1 MKLLYLMTEPFG
13 VGGVQSDI
21 LSLTENLTE
30 RGHEVYV
37 ATRPGTLL
45 DELTLRGAHFIDVDF
60 HFKDP
65 INFIKAGMML
75 RKFIDKTKIDIVA
88 PQSVRSTLA
97 AYFALRLLP
106 FRYKV
111 SSTKR
116 KLPIITTIHN
126 IHTPIHFNYV
136 GRLLNQCC
144 NYVIFES
151 HYERDRALASGL
163 GEAKS
168 KVVHSGIDTNR
179 FSPTNPDPLL
189 LQRYGLD
196 KDVHKVFGI
205 VARLSEEKG
214 HSYLL
219 SAFAKVY
226 AEDRSMRLLVIGDGP
241 LFERIKSQARS
252 LGIKDAVVFTGIQR
266 NIPQYLAL
274 MDVFVLSS
282 TRESFPLAA
291 REAMAAGKPV
301 IAPRIGG
308 CPEVVDEGKT
318 GFLFETRNI
327 EQLADA
333 MCKIVRKS
341 NLSRL
346 SNEARKRA
354 ETLFSHQQWIA
365 GDEEVYLCHLR

>member
-1 MKLLYLMTEPFG
+1 LIP
-13 VGGVQSDI
+13 S
-21 LSLTENLTE
+21 
-30 RGHEVYV
+30 
-37 ATRPGTLL
+37 
-45 DELTLRGAHFIDVDF
+45 
-60 HFKDP
+60 
-65 INFIKAGMML
+65 
-75 RKFIDKTKIDIVA
+75 
-88 PQSVRSTLA
+88 
-97 AYFALRLLP
+97 
-106 FRYKV
+106 RYKV
-111 SSTKR
+111 PSSEQ

-126 IHTPIHFNYV
+126 IHNPIHFNYV
-136 GRLLNQCC
+136 GRLLNRCC

-163 GEAKS
+163 GKRKS
-168 KVVHSGIDTNR
+168 KVVHSGIDTKK
-179 FSPTNPDPLL
+179 FSPTNPDPQL

-196 KDVHKVFGI
+196 KNKHKVFGI

-214 HSYLL
+214 HKYLL
-219 SAFAKVY
+219 PAFAKIY
-226 AEDRSMRLLVIGDGP
+226 AEDQSMRLLVIGDGP
-241 LFERIKSQARS
+241 LLEQTKSQAQF
-252 LGIKDAVVFTGIQR
+252 LGIADAVVFTGIQR

-308 CPEVVDEGKT
+308 CPEVVDDGTT

-333 MCKIVRKS
+333 MCRIVIKS
-341 NLSRL
+341 TLNRL
-346 SNEARKRA
+346 SKEARKKA
-354 ETLFSHQQWIA
+354 EALFSHQQWIA